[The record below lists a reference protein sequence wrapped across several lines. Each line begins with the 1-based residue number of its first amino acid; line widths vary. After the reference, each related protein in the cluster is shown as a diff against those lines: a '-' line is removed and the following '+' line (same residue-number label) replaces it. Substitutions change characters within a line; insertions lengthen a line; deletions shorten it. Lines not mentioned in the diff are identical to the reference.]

1 MSTLS
6 LRKIKHD
13 SSSVDNIVLDS
24 NGQVGINVTPSAPLT
39 IGRVNSDYEGGQI
52 DLCRASD
59 NASAWGVD
67 VYGNTSTPVIRIVD
81 NTASATRLQIDSAG
95 RVTMPYQPA
104 FKAQWASST
113 FNYGSGETFWDTAIF
128 NIGGH
133 YNTSTGR
140 FTAPV
145 AGVYHFSLTVQH
157 YGASG
162 SVGWQDIRVNGAEIN
177 ARYEDL
183 NAQSLYNAAGLS
195 VTVYLNEGDYV
206 SCISSAAVWWS
217 DNSSFSGF
225 LVG

>member
-6 LRKIKHD
+6 LRKVKHD
-13 SSSVDNIVLDS
+13 SSSIDNITLNS
-24 NGQVGINVTPSAPLT
+24 NGTTTANAEVIVPSLK
-39 IGRVNSDYEGGQI
+39 G
-52 DLCRASD
+52 ASGNKLQLRSGD
-59 NASAWGVD
+59 SSYGVSLQNISGVD
-67 VYGNTSTPVIRIVD
+67 LLAVD
-81 NTASATRLQIDSAG
+81 AVG
-95 RVTMPYQPA
+95 RVTKPYNPA
-104 FKAQWASST
+104 FKAQWASAT

-157 YGASG
+157 YGGVAG
-162 SVGWQDIRVNGAEIN
+162 VGWQDIRVNGAEIN
-177 ARYEDL
+177 VRYEDL
-183 NAQSLYNAAGLS
+183 NAQSLYNAAGIS
-195 VTVYLNEGDYV
+195 ATVYLNAGDYV
-206 SCISSAAVWWS
+206 SCISSLAVWWS